1 MKRIFFSFF
10 LFVTVTIV
18 VLNQAFNPLVSLA
31 LEHYLSTMANAYYSD
46 VTKGTFHMLMEDLRN
61 RPEAQWPQRIDR
73 LQDHFGYPIGLK
85 RLSEIEM
92 TKEEHARLFN
102 RRIVAKDDGELFYLR
117 VDDSRYALVMGPI
130 KEPDWDFYGL
140 QALIWGAVI
149 VIVAILALL
158 WAMPFWRK
166 LKRIITASKAF
177 GDGRLDTR
185 AEVPRRSALAPLADA
200 FNGMADRIQD
210 LIDAQRELTNAVSHE
225 LRTPISRIRF
235 SLEML
240 GGATRVSDRKHYLAE
255 MTKDIEELD
264 ELVTESLIYARFDR
278 GAPQIDWQ
286 SCLPGPWLR
295 KVTSHA
301 TKGLQSIAFS
311 CKNRLSQKSLEIR
324 LEPRY
329 MGRALGNL
337 IQNAAKYANRRI
349 AVIMADE
356 GRDCLIH
363 VDDDGPGIPR
373 ADRRRVF
380 QAFARLDTSR
390 DRDTGG
396 FGLGLAIVQRVVAW
410 HGGRV
415 EISRSPLGGARF
427 TIRWPGLPADGSQPS
442 DD

>member
-18 VLNQAFNPLVSLA
+18 VLNLAFSPLVERA
-31 LEHYLSTMANAYYSD
+31 MIHYLKDVLDAHYSD
-46 VTKGTFHMLMEDLRN
+46 LTRGTFHMLMEDLGD
-61 RPEAQWPQRIDR
+61 RPESQWPQRIEH

-92 TKEEHARLFN
+92 TKEEHTQLLN
-102 RRIVAKDDGELFYLR
+102 RQVVAKDDGELFYLR
-117 VDDSRYALVMGPI
+117 VHDTQYALIMGPV
-130 KEPDWDFYGL
+130 KEPEMDFFGL
-140 QALIWGAVI
+140 AGLIWAAAI
-149 VIVAILALL
+149 VVVAILALL
-158 WAMPFWRK
+158 WALPFWRK
-166 LKRIITASKAF
+166 LKRIIAASQAF

-185 AEVPRRSALAPLADA
+185 ARVPRRSALAPLADA
-200 FNGMADRIQD
+200 FNGMADRIQG

-255 MTKDIEELD
+255 MSQDIDELD

-278 GAPQIDWQ
+278 GAPRIEWQ
-286 SCLPGPWLR
+286 SRLPEPWLR

-301 TKGLQSIAFS
+301 TKGLRSIEFT
-311 CKNRLSQKSLEIR
+311 CTNRLSQTDREIR

-337 IQNAAKYANRRI
+337 IQNAAAYANGCI
-349 AVIMADE
+349 AVVLVDDGE
-356 GRDCLIH
+356 DCLIH
-363 VDDDGPGIPR
+363 VDDDGPGIPE

-380 QAFARLDTSR
+380 QAFTRLDTSR

-427 TIRWPGLPADGSQPS
+427 TIRWPGFPADEQRTS
-442 DD
+442 DG

>member
-18 VLNQAFNPLVSLA
+18 VLNLAFTPLA
-31 LEHYLSTMANAYYSD
+31 ERAIEHYLNNLLDAYYSD
-46 VTKGTFHMLMEDLRN
+46 LTKGTFHMLIEDLRS
-61 RPEAQWPQRIDR
+61 RPESQWPQRIGR

-85 RLSEIEM
+85 RLPEIEM
-92 TKEEHARLFN
+92 TKEEQTQLLDHR
-102 RRIVAKDDGELFYLR
+102 VVVKDDGELFYLR
-117 VDDSRYALVMGPI
+117 VHDSQYALIMGPI
-130 KEPDWDFYGL
+130 EDPEMDLYGL

-149 VIVAILALL
+149 VVVAILALL

-166 LKRIITASKAF
+166 LKCIIAASQAF
-177 GDGRLDTR
+177 GDGRFDTR
-185 AEVPRRSALAPLADA
+185 AKVSRRSALAPLADA
-200 FNGMADRIQD
+200 FNGMADRIQR

-240 GGATRVSDRKHYLAE
+240 GGTTRVSERKHYLAE
-255 MTKDIEELD
+255 ISQDIDELD
-264 ELVTESLIYARFDR
+264 ELVTESLTYARFDR
-278 GAPQIDWQ
+278 GAPRIDWQ
-286 SCLPGPWLR
+286 WRLPESWLQR
-295 KVTSHA
+295 VTSHA
-301 TKGLQSIAFS
+301 TKGLGSIAFS
-311 CKNRLSQKSLEIR
+311 CMNRLSQTDREIR

-337 IQNAAKYANRRI
+337 IQNAAAHANGRI
-349 AVIMADE
+349 EVVMADD
-356 GRDCLIH
+356 GGDCLIH
-363 VDDDGPGIPR
+363 VDDDGPGIPQ

-380 QAFARLDTSR
+380 KAFTRLDRSR

-410 HGGRV
+410 HGGGV
-415 EISRSPLGGARF
+415 EISRSALGGARF
-427 TIRWPGLPADGSQPS
+427 TIRWPGFLMDEPHPP